1 MVKRLSKTSG
11 QAMVELLIVASFVL
25 IPLFLAIPLLGKYL
39 DVRSNAVQ
47 GARYAAWERT
57 VWYGG
62 DAASTIGWGGFT
74 NKWKA
79 NEKKDGA
86 IAAELRARQFSETGI
101 NSHFSSA
108 DSGASLAQ
116 KVLWHDRVGT
126 KMADYEDVS
135 SGISNATA
143 PGTLNVILE
152 PLADLAA
159 TLGPF
164 SLEMKGNYTATV
176 NVNVAEIDT
185 GSFLLKSTKTNFS
198 ENNVLL
204 ANGWNA
210 NGPTAAGKTSVKQQV
225 KGLTPTSVL
234 AAEVAGVPV
243 MKWILQVASIF
254 MPEVSK
260 LEPGKIEPD
269 IVPPDRLK

>member
-1 MVKRLSKTSG
+1 
-11 QAMVELLIVASFVL
+11 MVELLIVASFVL

-62 DAASTIGWGGFT
+62 DAASSIGWGSFT

-79 NEKKDGA
+79 NAKTDGA
-86 IAAELRARQFSETGI
+86 IQAELRARQFAETGV
-101 NSHFSSA
+101 NDRFSSA
-108 DSGASLAQ
+108 DGSASLKQ
-116 KVLWHDRVGT
+116 KVLWHDRAGT
-126 KMADYEDVS
+126 KMADYQDV
-135 SGISNATA
+135 GNTIANGKA
-143 PGTLNVILE
+143 PGTLNIILK
-152 PLADLAA
+152 PIADLAA

-164 SLEMKGNYTATV
+164 TLEMKGAYTATV
-176 NVNVAEIDT
+176 NVNVADIDT

-198 ENNVLL
+198 EKNVLL

-210 NGPTAAGKTSVKQQV
+210 AGPNATDKTSVKQQV
-225 KGLTPTSVL
+225 KGLTPTSIIATEVGGVKIIDYVL
-234 AAEVAGVPV
+234 GA
-243 MKWILQVASIF
+243 LSLF
-254 MPEVSK
+254 LPEVSK

-269 IVPPDRLK
+269 VVPPDRLK